1 MAEIDTTA
9 LPEKQS
15 MPDWL
20 NTNDN
25 GDVKGID
32 TLKLS
37 EAIIKDSPVLGV
49 PFNGS
54 IRYCSYTEN
63 PDRFIS
69 RA

>member
-9 LPEKQS
+9 LPTKQTL
-15 MPDWL
+15 PDWL

-54 IRYCSYTEN
+54 IR
-63 PDRFIS
+63 
-69 RA
+69 